1 MQLPLYTL
9 IRFYFWST
17 GTRNLNSFHAPAV
30 CHAEVNALLNRNV
43 KSVKGCALYCNYS
56 PCWDCAREMLQ
67 AGIVKVVYGEMYKQ
81 EHLDHIKEVTGP
93 DGRYV
98 HVFLHATRKVFVTR
112 IATIDVVTFMGC
124 Y

>member
-1 MQLPLYTL
+1 MA
-9 IRFYFWST
+9 
-17 GTRNLNSFHAPAV
+17 FHAPAV

-67 AGIVKVVYGEMYKQ
+67 AGIVKVVYGQEYKQ
-81 EHLDHIKEVTGP
+81 EPLDHIKEVTGP

-98 HVFLHATRKVFVTR
+98 HVFLHAARKVFVTR
-112 IATIDVVTFMGC
+112 MATWSHLWDVTRMC
-124 Y
+124 LP